1 MTPIEYNQARRLEL
15 EALKALGWIPWTA
28 DPGTQAEVEAVKAW
42 QQSRGLVP
50 DGMAGPGTWAELR
63 KVHAPASGWLSTL
76 PRGYDAIRAVYGD
89 LRETEGH
96 GGRVT
101 TSTEWN
107 TASLARVT
115 LTTGHKVTMHK
126 AIAEEF
132 RTLFDLAVKLSGYSP
147 RSVQTWVPRHKLWN
161 PNKPLSLHSWAI
173 AFDVDPAQNGYGV
186 QSGTMLDRH
195 PAFAA
200 VFRAAGWSCGID
212 WKTDSRDPM
221 HIQAAAGA

>member
-1 MTPIEYNQARRLEL
+1 MNPIDYNQARRLETN
-15 EALKALGWIPWTA
+15 ALKALGWLPWSA
-28 DPGTQAEVEAVKAW
+28 DLDPQAEADLIKAW
-42 QQSRGLVP
+42 QQSRGLVA

-63 KVHAPASGWLSTL
+63 KVRAPAVGWLQTL

-89 LRETEGH
+89 LKETEGH
-96 GGRVT
+96 GGRVNVSLT
-101 TSTEWN
+101 WSKDN
-107 TASLARVT
+107 LARVA
-115 LTTGHKVTMHK
+115 LTTGHKVTMHR
-126 AIAEEF
+126 AIADEF

-147 RSVQTWVPRHKLWN
+147 KSVQTWVPRHKLWN

-221 HIQAAAGA
+221 HIQAATGA